1 MWVQEK
7 LERLQKEYEAWN
19 PEVNTMD
26 ELREITKQIDFCNNM
41 LVWDWLNKNSTPIP
55 PIEIKVVRIYPDKK
69 QKAMK
74 NVIKNIGRIQEKF
87 ASAVETDIYQYT
99 NSVACEIAWDL
110 AMDLK
115 SFVADPSGKEE
126 EAPEDED
133 LLEFSRRMYVYH
145 YALRNIDRD
154 GFLEVVSKVNDDLL
168 EFAID
173 QKRKL

>member
-69 QKAMK
+69 QKDMK
-74 NVIKNIGRIQEKF
+74 
-87 ASAVETDIYQYT
+87 
-99 NSVACEIAWDL
+99 L
-110 AMDLK
+110 
-115 SFVADPSGKEE
+115 
-126 EAPEDED
+126 
-133 LLEFSRRMYVYH
+133 
-145 YALRNIDRD
+145 
-154 GFLEVVSKVNDDLL
+154 
-168 EFAID
+168 
-173 QKRKL
+173 